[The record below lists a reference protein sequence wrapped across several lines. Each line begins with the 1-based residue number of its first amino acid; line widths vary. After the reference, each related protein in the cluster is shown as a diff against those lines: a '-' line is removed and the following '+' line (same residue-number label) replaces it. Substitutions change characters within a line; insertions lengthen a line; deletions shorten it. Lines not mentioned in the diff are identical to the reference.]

1 MKFQKLCFFFL
12 IILSLAGCRKESVI
26 STELYNRYL
35 LAKKYYTADE
45 QAEAKIILEKIY
57 DEEPDFYQSSY
68 LYGKVLQFSGNEE
81 LALEVYESI
90 LETYPY
96 YIDPAKQAARICL
109 KNKKSEKAEAII
121 TTSLSWSQED
131 PTLIFLL
138 SKVRSM
144 QNRYEEALSLLVQAD
159 GYMERMVEI
168 HLENALLM
176 QNYGLYKEALN
187 SITRA
192 ISLVKEDN
200 PLKPSLEVLKERL
213 ENEL

>member
-96 YIDPAKQAARICL
+96 YIDPAKQAARIYL